1 MCTHAQVAVGL
12 DFVVLALLWI
22 SRDPKVL
29 PGWGAAFTPGHVTD
43 GTAAVQLAQATA
55 SQTTAWAGPGLGACA
70 CSGAGGEG

>member
-12 DFVVLALLWI
+12 DFVMLALLWI

-43 GTAAVQLAQATA
+43 GTAAVQLAQAT
-55 SQTTAWAGPGLGACA
+55 TWAGPGLSACA